1 MTVTATATRPQLSL
15 PGQVHAAGGPHD
27 LSGMFVAHHAF
38 RRDLGRF
45 AAAARNTPV
54 DDVAAWSALAV
65 RWERFGEVLHHH
77 HTTEDTAIWP
87 PLLDRVDEAGDA
99 GARVTLEAMEAE
111 HEVIDPMLAACAAG
125 FGAMAGDP
133 GKGSKTELA
142 DLVVATRESL
152 ARHLAHE
159 EGDALPILQRHMPA
173 DAWARAERT
182 ASSGL
187 SVRKLGFLVPWAADG
202 LGMDVLQQAFGSS
215 PVLKVVL
222 KLTRNR
228 YAQNEAVAFRHV

>member
-1 MTVTATATRPQLSL
+1 MTATATAPRPQLTL
-15 PGQVHAAGGPHD
+15 PGQVHAAAGPHD

-54 DDVAAWSALAV
+54 DDVATWSALAE
-65 RWERFGEVLHHH
+65 RWARFGEVLHHH

-99 GARVTLEAMEAE
+99 GARVTLEEMEAE

-125 FGAMAGDP
+125 FAAMAQDP
-133 GKGSKTELA
+133 GTGAKDELA
-142 DLVVATRESL
+142 DLVVATRDSL

-159 EGDALPILQRHMPA
+159 EGEALPLLQRHMTA
-173 DAWARAERT
+173 DAWAAAERI
-182 ASSGL
+182 AGSGM
-187 SVRKLGFLVPWAADG
+187 SIRKLGFLVPWAADG
-202 LGMDVLQQAFGSS
+202 LGMDVLQRAFGTS
-215 PVLKVVL
+215 PVLRVVL
-222 KLTRNR
+222 KLTRGR
-228 YAQNEAVAFRHV
+228 YLQNEAVAFRHI